1 MIFVL
6 AIIGMFVAISI
17 YFFLKAENL
26 QRELILIQR
35 DISATKKENKSY
47 IEIMAII
54 AQRHEEI
61 SKQRFV
67 ELRSKQTDD
76 TELFEIIAPMINNY
90 ATIFNDS
97 VRAKG
102 KLQSSAKK
110 VYDGYQKGTYKV
122 LCNFISQSDKEVKQ
136 AWSSN
141 NINGFIM
148 LVEAFLQTKNI
159 K

>member
-102 KLQSSAKK
+102 KL
-110 VYDGYQKGTYKV
+110 
-122 LCNFISQSDKEVKQ
+122 
-136 AWSSN
+136 
-141 NINGFIM
+141 
-148 LVEAFLQTKNI
+148 
-159 K
+159 